1 MVEKQNKGEKMK
13 ENIFD
18 ELKDYCPRG
27 YITRSELKKITG
39 GLICGR
45 TMALL
50 DQSGNGVRER
60 QIIGRKVVYLID
72 DLIDWLKNNVELVN
86 FDD

>member
-1 MVEKQNKGEKMK
+1 MK
-13 ENIFD
+13 EHIFD
-18 ELKDYCPRG
+18 ELKKYCPHG
-27 YITRSELKKITG
+27 YVTRNDLKKITG

-50 DQSGNGVRER
+50 DQSGNGVKNR

-72 DLIDWLKNNVELVN
+72 DLIDWLKNNVEFVN
-86 FDD
+86 FDE